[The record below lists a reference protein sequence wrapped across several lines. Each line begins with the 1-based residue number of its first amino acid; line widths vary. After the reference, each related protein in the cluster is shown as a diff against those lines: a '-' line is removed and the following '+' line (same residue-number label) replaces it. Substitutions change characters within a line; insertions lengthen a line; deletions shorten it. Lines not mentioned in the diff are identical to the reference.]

1 MLVAPIGESSAPLS
15 DEEISRVVD
24 LKSGV
29 SELINQSKQ
38 ITNINDV
45 SSSGAWDFS
54 TLFSTVEEL
63 SIGRRQQTRGVLDT
77 PSCNTS
83 YFQNSDHTHLKKS
96 TPRDN
101 NSCCSP
107 NIRGQQPVAAYSNN
121 NGNKKRATISSA
133 QTQRFTQNEGI
144 STKNFS
150 SSAPS
155 SSISPRR
162 AAVQQ
167 DQNRPSRHH
176 VGNSWEGGGGGGG
189 HQLISSNKVGA
200 STGTAGAIKRNQQR
214 VVPKGK
220 LPLFSINK

>member
-45 SSSGAWDFS
+45 SSSRAWDLS

-77 PSCNTS
+77 TSCNTS
-83 YFQNSDHTHLKKS
+83 HFQNNSDHTHLKKS

-101 NSCCSP
+101 NSCSP
-107 NIRGQQPVAAYSNN
+107 NKRGQQPVAYSNN
-121 NGNKKRATISSA
+121 NGNKKRAIISSA
-133 QTQRFTQNEGI
+133 QTQRFTQNEGM

-150 SSAPS
+150 PS
-155 SSISPRR
+155 TPSSISPRR

-167 DQNRPSRHH
+167 DQNRPRHH
-176 VGNSWEGGGGGGG
+176 PIGNSWEGGGGGG

-200 STGTAGAIKRNQQR
+200 ATGTAGVIKRNQQR

-220 LPLFSINK
+220 LPLFSLNK